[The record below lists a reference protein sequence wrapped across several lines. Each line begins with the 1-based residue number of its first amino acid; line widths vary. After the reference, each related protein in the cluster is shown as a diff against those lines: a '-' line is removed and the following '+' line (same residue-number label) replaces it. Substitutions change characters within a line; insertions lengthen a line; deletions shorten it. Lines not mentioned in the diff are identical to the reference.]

1 MFERLSW
8 TKKELCNKYLTAT
21 AVVQKGSKA
30 EKGHGGHPAPKTAAE
45 SQTKG
50 AKKKKAESPKL
61 GHSTFSKLFRHKV
74 CMKLEQEQNPEQ

>member
-1 MFERLSW
+1 MYECLNVFHEPSENLALRTS
-8 TKKELCNKYLTAT
+8 N

-30 EKGHGGHPAPKTAAE
+30 EKGHGGQPAPKTVPEAHA
-45 SQTKG
+45 KG

-74 CMKLEQEQNPEQ
+74 GMKL

>member
-1 MFERLSW
+1 MNKLYKF
-8 TKKELCNKYLTAT
+8 CNKYWTSND
-21 AVVQKGSKA
+21 VVQKGSKA
-30 EKGHGGHPAPKTAAE
+30 EKGHGGQPAPKTVPE

-74 CMKLEQEQNPEQ
+74 CMKP